1 MNVGLRALLMLVALV
16 FFVIAIFSDLHQG
29 DFIAVGLACVA
40 GAWLVGELGFDR
52 RLGSSTRT

>member
-40 GAWLVGELGFDR
+40 GAWLVGELGWDR
-52 RLGSSTRT
+52 ALSTSNRT